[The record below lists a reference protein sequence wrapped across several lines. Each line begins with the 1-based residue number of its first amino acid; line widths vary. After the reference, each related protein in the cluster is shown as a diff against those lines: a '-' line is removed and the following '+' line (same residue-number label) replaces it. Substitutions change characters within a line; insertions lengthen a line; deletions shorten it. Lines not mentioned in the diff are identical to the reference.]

1 VDERGI
7 KEQQVVTKRSDGKS
21 FSPFSSP
28 SNFEFTTLLDDEN
41 ENLESVEINCAREN
55 WREGR
60 GE

>member
-41 ENLESVEINCAREN
+41 ENLKSVEINYAKK
-55 WREGR
+55 
-60 GE
+60 

>member
-21 FSPFSSP
+21 FFFAFFPRSP

-41 ENLESVEINCAREN
+41 ENLKSVEINYAKK
-55 WREGR
+55 
-60 GE
+60 